1 MYSIQTE
8 SVNKITDSAQRT
20 LVMRGQMKYIYC
32 INISKLAFRNV
43 YAINIL

>member
-20 LVMRGQMKYIYC
+20 LVMRGQMKYIC
-32 INISKLAFRNV
+32 VDGNLEMFMQ
-43 YAINIL
+43 